1 MKKFTENVKDFMYDA
16 IDYILILV
24 VIAVVAGI
32 IGWRLDI
39 LFAKDIDVNTTHKN
53 KIETSKQSN
62 NPNDEVIDSENGHS
76 SDTTPDNDSQGNTN
90 VSQSNKNNN
99 SENLSSS
106 SQTINVVIP
115 EGTLCP
121 KIADILL
128 QKGVIKD
135 KKEFLA
141 KASELKLDTKL
152 KSGEYQLSPSSSLEN
167 ILKTLSK

>member
-1 MKKFTENVKDFMYDA
+1 MKKFTESVKDFMYDA

-39 LFAKDIDVNTTHKN
+39 LFAKDTNVNTTSKN

-62 NPNDEVIDSENGHS
+62 NS
-76 SDTTPDNDSQGNTN
+76 NDSKDNTN
-90 VSQSNKNNN
+90 VSQSDKNNN
-99 SENLSSS
+99 SENSSS
-106 SQTINVVIP
+106 SAQKINVVIP
-115 EGTLCP
+115 EGALCP

-152 KSGEYQLSPSSSLEN
+152 KSGEYQLSPSSSLED

>member
-1 MKKFTENVKDFMYDA
+1 MKKFKEKVKDFLYDA
-16 IDYILILV
+16 IDYIIILA
-24 VIAVVAGI
+24 VIAIVAGI

-39 LFAKDIDVNTTHKN
+39 LFAKDTGIKTTPKN

-62 NPNDEVIDSENGHS
+62 NSNDA
-76 SDTTPDNDSQGNTN
+76 DTTPDNNSQDNSN
-90 VSQSNKNNN
+90 VSQNNKNNN
-99 SENLSSS
+99 SENSSS
-106 SQTINVVIP
+106 SAQTINVVIP

-128 QKGVIKD
+128 QKGIIKD

-152 KSGEYQLSPSSSLEN
+152 KSGEYHLSPSSSLED

>member
-1 MKKFTENVKDFMYDA
+1 MKKFTESVKDFMYDA

-39 LFAKDIDVNTTHKN
+39 LFAKDTNVNTTPKN
-53 KIETSKQSN
+53 KIETSEQSN
-62 NPNDEVIDSENGHS
+62 NSNDDIIDSENEHNA
-76 SDTTPDNDSQGNTN
+76 DTTQSNESKDNTN
-90 VSQSNKNNN
+90 VSQNNENNN
-99 SENLSSS
+99 SENSNSST
-106 SQTINVVIP
+106 QIINVVIP

-128 QKGVIKD
+128 QKGIIKS
-135 KKEFLA
+135 KEEFLD